1 MQLHELVGHKQE
13 RKWLVSI
20 LICQNVGMLLGF
32 LVMVLIAVYE
42 EPLNGWA
49 E

>member
-1 MQLHELVGHKQE
+1 VGHKQE

-32 LVMVLIAVYE
+32 LVMALLAVFE
-42 EPLNGWA
+42 EQLLGWA